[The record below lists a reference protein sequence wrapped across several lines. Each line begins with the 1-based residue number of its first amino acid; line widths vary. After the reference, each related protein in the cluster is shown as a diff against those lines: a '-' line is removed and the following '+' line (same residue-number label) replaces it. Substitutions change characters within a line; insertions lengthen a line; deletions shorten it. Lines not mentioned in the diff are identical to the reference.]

1 MGFKDL
7 FHRRKAR
14 ADPKDATSGSVYRA
28 YYGHTSSG
36 KTVTERSSMQVT
48 AVYACV
54 RVLAEAVASLP
65 LHLYKEEDGSKVKA
79 VDHPL
84 YFLLHS

>member
-1 MGFKDL
+1 MGFNDL

-14 ADPKDATSGSVYRA
+14 ADPQDMTSGSVYRA

-65 LHLYKEEDGSKVKA
+65 LHLYKEEEQGKGNGSSFVL
-79 VDHPL
+79 P
-84 YFLLHS
+84 SP